1 MRRLITSL
9 ILSLPIGLAP
19 ILSAS
24 AWLRP
29 QTTNAASPQAQ
40 TATTSGSDQTTG
52 QPADEGWPRG
62 YKTPS
67 GAQVVLYQP
76 QAASWDEQKH
86 MVAYAAASYLPLG
99 KEKPE
104 LGTLKIEA
112 DTEVAVAERLV
123 RFSVLKITET
133 NFPTLPKEQVQELI
147 TEIDKTIP
155 PEDRFIALDRVL

>member
-1 MRRLITSL
+1 
-9 ILSLPIGLAP
+9 
-19 ILSAS
+19 
-24 AWLRP
+24 
-29 QTTNAASPQAQ
+29 
-40 TATTSGSDQTTG
+40 
-52 QPADEGWPRG
+52 
-62 YKTPS
+62 
-67 GAQVVLYQP
+67 
-76 QAASWDEQKH
+76 

-133 NFPTLPKEQVQELI
+133 SFPTLPKEQVQELI

-155 PEDRFIALDRVL
+155 PEDRFIALERVLTQVDKSQIIPKNAPDIKADPPKIFV